1 MAELSPSPASVQE
14 IARQLRMQSQ
24 GVMSLNVAFIGIV
37 SNLFEALHLL
47 GEGTIDALSK
57 ESGMDSLYVR
67 RWAEAAYAFGYLDL
81 VGDNYKL
88 SLSGDLMR
96 PSHPETQFNIP
107 IGALLS
113 SHMADRAAE
122 LMLTGERPGEKVLTE
137 RKNILPWFGAML
149 ETSFSGIFEK
159 EICPSIK
166 IFSDIDK
173 RGGTVVDLGCGN
185 GWYLRSLAKRC
196 HHIQGIGLDGFE
208 ENVRRA
214 KNLAHKEGLDHRLSF
229 QVGDIKA
236 FSQKGAAD
244 IIAMNRALHHVW
256 DEKEAVF
263 RILKEHLK
271 PDGAVVIWEP
281 AWPQKIQDLR
291 ETRRR
296 PLAVQN
302 LGEHVQ
308 GNHLLRPDEIVE
320 AFRAVG
326 MKSEINLFGEGAEA
340 VIVGYHSE

>member
-1 MAELSPSPASVQE
+1 MAESLTSSTQE
-14 IARQLRMQSQ
+14 VARQLRMQSQ
-24 GVMSLNVAFIGIV
+24 GAMSLNVAFIGIV

-47 GEGTIDALSK
+47 GEATIDALAK
-57 ESGMDSLYVR
+57 ESGMDTLYVR

-81 VGDNYKL
+81 VAEHYKL
-88 SLSGDLMR
+88 TFSGNLMR

-113 SHMADRAAE
+113 AHMADRAAE

-149 ETSFSGIFEK
+149 EASFSGIFEK

-166 IFSDIDK
+166 IFSDIDQ

-185 GWYLRSLAKRC
+185 GWYLRSLARRC
-196 HHIQGIGLDGFE
+196 QSIRGIGLDGFE

-214 KNLAHKEGLDHRLSF
+214 RNLAKKEGLDRRLSF
-229 QVGDIKA
+229 DVGDIKT
-236 FSQKGAAD
+236 FSHTGTAD

-256 DEKEAVF
+256 DEKETVF
-263 RILKEHLK
+263 RILKDHLK

-291 ETRRR
+291 EPRRR

-308 GNHLLRPDEIVE
+308 GNHLLRPEEIVD

-326 MKSEINLFGEGAEA
+326 MKSEVSLFGEGTEA
-340 VIVGYHSE
+340 VIVGFHSS